1 MNSSALTRVIT
12 PSLRSRNEKDQQSAM
27 SIYYGKANKN
37 KNEQKIKLCKTFLR
51 VIYPTFSVVFIIL
64 FWMVGLVQYF
74 KQA

>member
-1 MNSSALTRVIT
+1 
-12 PSLRSRNEKDQQSAM
+12 M

-37 KNEQKIKLCKTFLR
+37 KNEQKINLCKTFLR